1 MCPPNVYGTVVKL
14 YGAGTDGHDS
24 YGVED
29 TVLEVRAPLPLS
41 RVRAALKQSAE
52 SANNH
57 LKEKQNTSSLIDA
70 RRPRASWRRASAS
83 PGLRAGA
90 G

>member
-29 TVLEVRAPLPLS
+29 TVLEVRAPVVARIRHAHIVQSGKISSRLNRREGLFFNRIDIGHGGRFPLLFE
-41 RVRAALKQSAE
+41 RAF
-52 SANNH
+52 
-57 LKEKQNTSSLIDA
+57 
-70 RRPRASWRRASAS
+70 
-83 PGLRAGA
+83 
-90 G
+90 